1 MAFRKEDVSR
11 ALDSQDPGVIKGA
24 RKTQRQ
30 ALTRWYNTL
39 AKELDKK
46 DDSGQLDF
54 SRISEKWVNEI
65 LTKAKEAY
73 RDLVDLHEH
82 YLARSS
88 FGIVNTDKEDDDY
101 LTKADEDYGEIIRM
115 EELFESKTKERKPN
129 VAAAEGSAKVSSSG
143 SYLKLK
149 KYEVRSFSGQRR
161 EYAAWKRD
169 FKEIVIDGG
178 RLDVD
183 YM

>member
-1 MAFRKEDVSR
+1 MALRKENVQKGLES
-11 ALDSQDPGVIKGA
+11 ADPVTIKDA

-30 ALTRWYNTL
+30 ALTRWQNTL
-39 AKELDKK
+39 KKEMDKK

-54 SRISEKWVNEI
+54 SLISEKWVNEI

-82 YLARSS
+82 YLAN
-88 FGIVNTDKEDDDY
+88 NTDKEDEDY
-101 LTKADEDYGEIIRM
+101 LAKADEDYGEIIRM

-169 FKEIVIDGG
+169 FKEIVMRNLEYI
-178 RLDVD
+178 L
-183 YM
+183 